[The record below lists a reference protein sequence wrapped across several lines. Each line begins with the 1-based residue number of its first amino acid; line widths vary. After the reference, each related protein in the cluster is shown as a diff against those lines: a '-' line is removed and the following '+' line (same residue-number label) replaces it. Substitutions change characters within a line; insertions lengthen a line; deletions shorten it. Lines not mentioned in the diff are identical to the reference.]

1 MKKLLT
7 VLSLF
12 FFAFTANAKEKLY
25 ILNSGSTGGSF
36 NAQMTAYAEDLKA
49 FYDVE
54 YVQGKGCNKAS
65 ASIKKITEGGGQV
78 FYIWNGL
85 RTADYYNGKNDLCGK
100 IPSKGNF
107 VNSVLKYGIFFTT
120 QDGINNEDIFKNDI
134 KVGFNSNT
142 NKAYLEALAK
152 AHGVE
157 WKLIRYE
164 NSKGVRLGVVNKE
177 VHFGMINSASSYH
190 KKAKK
195 LKLKA
200 LYTLNEKGENGIAPL
215 AGVSKFEGA
224 NNGIADLFLLEGG
237 DAAKLRKIVSGLLAD
252 KNSKIATW
260 YSTAK
265 GYTQTVDLDVE
276 QAVAITNKEINNWVK
291 KK

>member
-7 VLSLF
+7 ALSLF
-12 FFAFTANAKEKLY
+12 FFAFSANAKEKLY
-25 ILNSGSTGGSF
+25 ILNSGAIGGSF
-36 NAQMTAYAEDLKA
+36 NAQMTAYTEDLKA
-49 FYDVE
+49 FYDVK
-54 YVQGKGCNKAS
+54 YVQGKGCNKANTT
-65 ASIKKITEGGGQV
+65 IKKIVESGGQV

-85 RTADYYNGKNDLCGK
+85 RTADYLNGKNDLCGK
-100 IPSKGNF
+100 IPSEKNF

-120 QDGINNEDIFKNDI
+120 HDGINKDDIFKSGI

-142 NKAYLEALAK
+142 NKEYLTALAK
-152 AHGVE
+152 EHNVD

-164 NSKGVRLGVVNKE
+164 HSKAVRLGVVNKE
-177 VHFGMINSASSYH
+177 VDFGMINSAASYH
-190 KKAKK
+190 KQAKK

-224 NNGIADLFLLEGG
+224 NNGIADLFLMEGG
-237 DAAKLRKIVSGLLAD
+237 DTAKLRKIVSGLLAD
-252 KNSKIATW
+252 QNSKIATW
-260 YSTAK
+260 YNTAK
-265 GYTQTVDLDVE
+265 GYTQTVDLEVK
-276 QAVAITNKEINNWVK
+276 QAVAITNKAINNWVK